1 MVDAV
6 RFGMLGISDAS
17 PGIGVALVVLL
28 AAGALICPYLLL
40 RSGWR
45 LRG

>member
-6 RFGMLGISDAS
+6 RFGMLGISDAAPS
-17 PGIGVALVVLL
+17 TGGALVGLL
-28 AAGALICPYLLL
+28 AVGALICPWLLL